1 MEAGARTE
9 QLIARLHGVT
19 WEESLDHNGSRIA
32 LMQEYLR
39 RAALWAQALDR
50 TAHWP
55 FFDIAAAADPDAQ
68 LDEAYLDSVLAG
80 LSGRGLRPLDER
92 VIRYMLNFTV
102 LAARPQD
109 LPDPF
114 EPLLAVYERG
124 GSFGREA
131 GSIRIGVGDGVPARA
146 PEKYARRAPAD
157 DLGPAALDAL
167 DRAWE
172 ERRAE
177 AARRVRE
184 ADQEG

>member
-9 QLIARLHGVT
+9 QLIARLHEVT
-19 WEESLDHNGSRIA
+19 WEESLQHNGSRIA
-32 LMQEYLR
+32 LMLEYLR
-39 RAALWAQALDR
+39 RSALWAQALDQTR
-50 TAHWP
+50 YWP
-55 FFDIAAAADPDAQ
+55 FFDIAAAADPDAR

-102 LAARPQD
+102 LPAWPRD

-131 GSIRIGVGDGVPARA
+131 GSIRIGVGDGVPARSA
-146 PEKYARRAPAD
+146 EKYARRAPAD
-157 DLGPAALDAL
+157 DLSPAALDVL
-167 DRAWE
+167 DRTWE

-177 AARRVRE
+177 IARQVQAADR
-184 ADQEG
+184 QG